1 MSPSGRNIV
10 IPHLGRV
17 EGHGGIFVKIVGN
30 TVHEV
35 NMDIFEG
42 SRYYEALLKG

>member
-1 MSPSGRNIV
+1 MGASGRSIV

-17 EGHGGIFVKIVGN
+17 EGHGGIFITIVGS

-42 SRYYEALLKG
+42 SRY